1 MAKISFTLTVGTV
14 SITKT
19 ISPSNARVVEFLDD
33 LIEHQYTD
41 EVDDGNDGLRKR
53 TQEEVADLY
62 LSKMLEGVQGMA
74 RRVEQM
80 RLDKVAARARDLS
93 EG

>member
-1 MAKISFTLTVGTV
+1 MAKISITLTVGAV

-19 ISPSNARVVEFLDD
+19 ISPSNARVVTFLDD

-53 TQEEVADLY
+53 TREEVADLY
-62 LSKMLEGVQGMA
+62 LTKMLDGVQGLA
-74 RRVEQM
+74 RRVAQM
-80 RLDKVAARARDLS
+80 RLDKAATRAKDLS

>member
-1 MAKISFTLTVGTV
+1 MAKISITLTVGAV

-19 ISPSNARVVEFLDD
+19 ISPPNARVVEFLDD

-41 EVDDGNDGLRKR
+41 EVDDGNNGLRKR
-53 TQEEVADLY
+53 TREEVADLY
-62 LSKMLEGVQGMA
+62 LTKILEGVHGMA